1 MMFLARCRQQSEAL
15 CVLSSR
21 VSRLQSSVAERIYGS
36 VYRQDGDDDIH
47 HGASSSSSRGRC
59 SNGVN
64 GGGSHGVL
72 QTLQGGSPRQ
82 MSSFQLPGWG
92 SDDRSTGRDDGDGV
106 YYHERKLLMGVTRE
120 DMYSVVTN
128 VDEYEY
134 FVPWCQKSVVK
145 KKNVDDGYMEAE
157 LEVGFQMFVERYV
170 SKIQFDFPHQVRA
183 QTGDSSL
190 FSHLDS
196 CWKLEPGPTKKS
208 VWVDFEIDFAFKSA
222 LYRQVANVFL
232 DEVVKKMMGAF
243 EDRCREKFGTTM
255 RHRQHERNV

>member
-1 MMFLARCRQQSEAL
+1 M
-15 CVLSSR
+15 LSSR
-21 VSRLQSSVAERIYGS
+21 AFRLPSRVAEGTYGG
-36 VYRQDGDDDIH
+36 VYPRDCDDVTYN
-47 HGASSSSSRGRC
+47 GASSSS
-59 SNGVN
+59 GVRFHQYDGAMVMPSSILH
-64 GGGSHGVL
+64 GGGSL
-72 QTLQGGSPRQ
+72 SNRRQ

-92 SDDRSTGRDDGDGV
+92 TDDSSSSSSSGGDDSV
-106 YYHERKLLMGVTRE
+106 YYHERKLLMGVSRE

-128 VDEYEY
+128 VDEYQS

-145 KKNVDDGYMEAE
+145 TKNVDDGYMEAE

-170 SKIQFDFPHQVRA
+170 SKIRFDFPHEVQAR
-183 QTGDSSL
+183 TGDSSL

-196 CWKLEPGPTKKS
+196 RWKLQPGPTKKS

-243 EDRCREKFGTTM
+243 EDRCREKFGTVV
-255 RHRQHERNV
+255 RHRQHDRNV

>member
-1 MMFLARCRQQSEAL
+1 MMILARCRQQSEAL

-21 VSRLQSSVAERIYGS
+21 VSRLQSSVTEPLYGS
-36 VYRQDGDDDIH
+36 VYRHDGDDAICD
-47 HGASSSSSRGRC
+47 GASSSGSRGRC
-59 SNGVN
+59 SSGMN
-64 GGGSHGVL
+64 GGSHGIR
-72 QTLQGGSPRQ
+72 QALQGGSLRQ

-92 SDDRSTGRDDGDGV
+92 SDDRSKGGDDGDGV
-106 YYHERKLLMGVTRE
+106 YYHERKLLMGVSRE

-128 VDEYEY
+128 VDEYEF

-145 KKNVDDGYMEAE
+145 KKNDGYMEAE

-243 EDRCREKFGTTM
+243 EERCREKFGTTM